1 MEPRIKNVSYKIEFN
16 SCLYDLTQYFD
27 KDNTL
32 IADTLSVDGVP
43 ISNSFLS
50 IRKKLSDFVK
60 ENKLTYI

>member
-32 IADTLSVDGVP
+32 IADTLSVDGFP
-43 ISNSFLS
+43 ISNSFYS

>member
-1 MEPRIKNVSYKIEFN
+1 MEPRIKNISYKIEFN

-32 IADTLSVDGVP
+32 IADTLSVDGTP
-43 ISNSFLS
+43 ISNSNYA
-50 IRKKLSDFVK
+50 IRHKLSDFIK